1 MTANRL
7 QRPTAW
13 NSDIERL
20 VKELVS
26 SVMFGTV
33 TIIIQDGRII
43 QVDRNEKI
51 RISKSVHQDG
61 SGI

>member
-1 MTANRL
+1 MTTSSRFNR
-7 QRPTAW
+7 PITW
-13 NSDIERL
+13 NREIEEL

-26 SVMFGTV
+26 SVMYGTV

-43 QVDRNEKI
+43 QVDKNEKF
-51 RISKSVHQDG
+51 RIKGHQDG

>member
-51 RISKSVHQDG
+51 RISKSVHQDW